1 MPSVYA
7 TGTPPTTP
15 AVQAAVE
22 ELRRAFCD
30 RVVDVMAD
38 GEGGVFVVIR
48 DVEVGDVYTQTSTWL
63 GFHVSY
69 LHPAADVYPHYIRPD
84 LTRRVGR
91 PLGPCFSVTTWGFEN
106 TPALQVSRRFTR
118 WDPRRDTPALKA
130 LKVLAWLRESV

>member
-1 MPSVYA
+1 MPGVYT

-22 ELRRAFCD
+22 ELRRTFWD
-30 RVVDVMAD
+30 RAVDATAD
-38 GEGGVFVVIR
+38 GEGGVFVTIR
-48 DVEVGDVYTQTSTWL
+48 DLEIGDIYVQASTWL

-69 LHPAADVYPHYIRPD
+69 LHPATDVYPHYVRPD
-84 LTRRVGR
+84 LTRRDGR
-91 PLGPCFSVTTWGFEN
+91 PLGPCLSATTWIFEN
-106 TPALQVSRRFTR
+106 TPALQVSRRSTR